1 MKKSDK
7 EVAIIGTVAIIII
20 ILMGIVIQR
29 QSESI
34 GTSAKINLSNFS
46 NRVTLYSSITE
57 DKWDKM
63 NLERKERHFK
73 EFALVVSPV
82 LRSNNRLCES
92 SLLYKKYSFEKLNEF
107 FLDNYDSNSE
117 KQLDDCNIKLMK
129 LSKIIEKNNNW
140 QDLRDVKKSIKEVDK
155 IF

>member
-7 EVAIIGTVAIIII
+7 KIAIIGTVAIVII

-29 QSESI
+29 QSESM

-46 NRVTLYSSITE
+46 TRVELYSDISK

-63 NLERKERHFK
+63 DFERKERHFK
-73 EFALVVSPV
+73 ELALVVSPV

-92 SLLYKKYSFEKLNEF
+92 SLLYKKYSFEKLSEF
-107 FLDNYDSNSE
+107 FLDNLNPNSE

-129 LSKIIEKNNNW
+129 LSKIIEKNNHW
-140 QDLRDVKKSIKEVDK
+140 HDLRDVKKSIKEVDK